1 MPYEKWLFY
10 CSKITFVTMTV
21 GGIYGYNARD
31 CSLLLFV
38 LIVHI
43 LWSCLWS
50 FSVMCSKGPGR
61 SLNFKSRNLQPEV
74 SLCPES
80 HPYGTPWRGNGP
92 ANRRAPSSPGQS
104 EEPDG
109 EHTPVRGRNWEI
121 KRENGQPPKMVCSQT
136 GISAPKNKKYTTK

>member
-1 MPYEKWLFY
+1 
-10 CSKITFVTMTV
+10 MTV
-21 GGIYGYNARD
+21 GGIYGYHARD

-43 LWSCLWS
+43 FVIMSMEFFCNVL
-50 FSVMCSKGPGR
+50 GPGR
-61 SLNFKSRNLQPEV
+61 RLNFKSRNLQPEV
-74 SLCPES
+74 LLCPES

-109 EHTPVRGRNWEI
+109 ENTPVRGRNWEI

-136 GISAPKNKKYTTK
+136 GISAPKNKITQQNCFPVFRLNDWKIDKQRV